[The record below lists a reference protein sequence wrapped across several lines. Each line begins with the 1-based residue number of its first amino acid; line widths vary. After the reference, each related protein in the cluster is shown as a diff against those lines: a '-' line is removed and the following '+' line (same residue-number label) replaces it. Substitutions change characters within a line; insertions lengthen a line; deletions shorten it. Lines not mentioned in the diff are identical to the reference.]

1 MKKTI
6 KGIFAAL
13 FAVSVAFALSGGV
26 AVAADAEGG
35 YLSLGYGTKNCANV
49 LEEHRKDSMGYA
61 IMRTW
66 VNGFMT
72 AAGRYNDTIRNFGDG
87 PIIDGI
93 MHLIREYCDENPFDN
108 LTGAAVNV
116 AEEMIDRA
124 GRR

>member
-1 MKKTI
+1 MRKTI
-6 KGIFAAL
+6 KGIFAAI

-26 AVAADAEGG
+26 AVAADVGGG
-35 YLSLGYGTKNCANV
+35 YLSLGFGTQNCANV
-49 LEEHRKDSMGYA
+49 LEEHRKDSASYSYMK
-61 IMRTW
+61 TW

-72 AAGRYNDTIRNFGDG
+72 AAGAYNDTRRDFGDG
-87 PIIDGI
+87 PILDGI
-93 MHLIREYCDENPFDN
+93 MHLIREYCDENPFDD

>member
-13 FAVSVAFALSGGV
+13 FPVSVAFALSGGV
-26 AVAADAEGG
+26 AVAADARGS
-35 YLSLGYGTKNCANV
+35 YRSLGFGNQNCANV
-49 LEEHRKDSMGYA
+49 LEEHRKNSASYSHMQS
-61 IMRTW
+61 W

-72 AAGRYNDTIRNFGDG
+72 AAGAYSNTRRDFGDG
-87 PIIDGI
+87 PIHDGI
-93 MHLIREYCDENPFDN
+93 MHLVREYCDENPFDD
-108 LTGAAVNV
+108 LTDAAVNV